1 MKNVCLLLLACCLGA
16 PLFAQDDKP
25 KDPPKTTE
33 KPQGEK
39 DAEKTAEKK
48 AEEDKMTEAGQ
59 KLFEDFERVWKK
71 YYEIKLDSIKQNRQV
86 NLDDDWNTAVK
97 EAKNGTYK
105 DFKEFD
111 AAITAMQKADK
122 VFARKFTE
130 TSNRLAKEHAAAV
143 RKWVDEQRGK

>member
-33 KPQGEK
+33 KPESEK
-39 DAEKTAEKK
+39 SVEKK
-48 AEEDKMTEAGQ
+48 AEEEKMTEAGQ

-97 EAKNGTYK
+97 ETKNGTYK